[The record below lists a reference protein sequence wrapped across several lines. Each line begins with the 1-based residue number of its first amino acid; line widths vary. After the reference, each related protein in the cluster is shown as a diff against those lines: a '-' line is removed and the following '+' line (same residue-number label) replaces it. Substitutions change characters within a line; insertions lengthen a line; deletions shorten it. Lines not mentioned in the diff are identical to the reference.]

1 MRAFTLAAL
10 VATTAQADMIARHGA
25 DSVRLTGEA
34 CPESIA
40 LPDGADRRA
49 FRKAVAVVGGERYA
63 ACHALRADGLVLVIY
78 ADGDAGLIPAA
89 QSRMVPDT

>member
-1 MRAFTLAAL
+1 MRAIILAAI
-10 VATTAQADMIARHGA
+10 VATSAQADMIARHGG

-49 FRKAVAVVGGERYA
+49 FRKAVAVVGGERYT
-63 ACHALRADGLVLVIY
+63 ACHALRVDGLVVLIY
-78 ADGDAGLIPAA
+78 QDGDAGLIPVV
-89 QSRMVPDT
+89 QFRMVPDT

>member
-1 MRAFTLAAL
+1 MRAIILAAL
-10 VATTAQADMIARHGA
+10 VATSAQADMIARHGA

-49 FRKAVAVVGGERYA
+49 FRKAVAVVGGERYT
-63 ACHALRADGLVLVIY
+63 ACHALRVDGLVLLIY
-78 ADGDAGLIPAA
+78 QDGDPGLLPAA
-89 QSRMVPDT
+89 QFRMVPDT

>member
-1 MRAFTLAAL
+1 MRAFIFAAL
-10 VATTAQADMIARHGA
+10 VATSAQADMIARHGG

-49 FRKAVAVVGGERYA
+49 FRKAVAVVGGERYT
-63 ACHALRADGLVLVIY
+63 ACHALRVDGLVVLIY
-78 ADGDAGLIPAA
+78 QDGDAGLIPAA
-89 QSRMVPDT
+89 QFRMVPDT

>member
-1 MRAFTLAAL
+1 MRAIILAAL
-10 VATTAQADMIARHGA
+10 VATSAQADMIARHGA

-49 FRKAVAVVGGERYA
+49 FRKAVAVVGGERYT
-63 ACHALRADGLVLVIY
+63 ACHALRVDGLVVLIY
-78 ADGDAGLIPAA
+78 QDGDAGLVPAA
-89 QSRMVPDT
+89 QFRMVPDT

>member
-1 MRAFTLAAL
+1 MRAIILAAL
-10 VATTAQADMIARHGA
+10 VATSAQADMIARHGA

-49 FRKAVAVVGGERYA
+49 FRKALAVVGGERYT
-63 ACHALRADGLVLVIY
+63 ACHALRVDGLVVLIY
-78 ADGDAGLIPAA
+78 QDGDAWLIPVV
-89 QSRMVPDT
+89 QFRMVPDT

>member
-1 MRAFTLAAL
+1 MRAIILAAL
-10 VATTAQADMIARHGA
+10 VATSAQADMIARHVA

-49 FRKAVAVVGGERYA
+49 FRKALAVVGGERYT
-63 ACHALRADGLVLVIY
+63 ACHALRVDGLVLVIY

-89 QSRMVPDT
+89 QFRMVPDT

>member
-1 MRAFTLAAL
+1 MRAIILAAL
-10 VATTAQADMIARHGA
+10 GATSAQADMIARHGA

-49 FRKAVAVVGGERYA
+49 FRKAVAVVGGERYT
-63 ACHALRADGLVLVIY
+63 ACHALRVDGLVVLIY
-78 ADGDAGLIPAA
+78 QDGDAGLIPVV
-89 QSRMVPDT
+89 QFRMVPDT